1 MPRSLTNNYANKN
14 KRIIISLRDRHGN
27 LIRKEFRGFSDNSI
41 KNKLRFLIYTYLK
54 LDVNNIRGEGTELTD
69 EDKEEIITDVENKDP
84 FGLTP
89 LSLAKNKEI
98 IKLLINA
105 GADVNNKDSFGGTP
119 LIYAENREIIK
130 LLINAGAEVNY
141 APENGITSLAK
152 AVLRE
157 DKESAKLLI
166 SSGAN
171 VNSIDRE
178 GSTPLNTAIF
188 CIEMLKEDEE
198 TGLNDNDIAASR
210 VTLSEIIKLLRKH
223 GGKMAAELQTAGN

>member
-1 MPRSLTNNYANKN
+1 MKYLITAIAALVLVGCGESKESASSSELKPNAPVAGSKAPD
-14 KRIIISLRDRHGN
+14 ISIYDAALFGD
-27 LIRKEFRGFSDNSI
+27 I
-41 KNKLRFLIYTYLK
+41 KAIKQHLAA
-54 LDVNNIRGEGTELTD
+54 G
-69 EDKEEIITDVENKDP
+69 TDVENKDP

-105 GADVNNKDSFGGTP
+105 GA
-119 LIYAENREIIK
+119 
-130 LLINAGAEVNY
+130 EVNY
-141 APENGITSLAK
+141 APENGITSLAN
-152 AVLRE
+152 AVLRK

-188 CIEMLKEDEE
+188 CMEMLKVDEE
-198 TGLNDNDIAASR
+198 IGLNANDIAASR
-210 VTLSEIIKLLRKH
+210 VTLTEIIKLLRKH
-223 GGKMAAELQTAGN
+223 GGKMAEELKAAGN

>member
-1 MPRSLTNNYANKN
+1 MKYLITAIAALVLVGCGESKESASSSELKPNAPVAGSKAPD
-14 KRIIISLRDRHGN
+14 ISINDAALFGD
-27 LIRKEFRGFSDNSI
+27 I
-41 KNKLRFLIYTYLK
+41 KAIKQHLAA
-54 LDVNNIRGEGTELTD
+54 G
-69 EDKEEIITDVENKDP
+69 TDVENKDP

-105 GADVNNKDSFGGTP
+105 GA
-119 LIYAENREIIK
+119 
-130 LLINAGAEVNY
+130 EVNY
-141 APENGITSLAK
+141 APENGITSLAN
-152 AVLRE
+152 AVLRK

-188 CIEMLKEDEE
+188 CMEMLKVDEE
-198 TGLNDNDIAASR
+198 IGLNANDIAASR
-210 VTLSEIIKLLRKH
+210 VTLTEIIKLLRKH
-223 GGKMAAELQTAGN
+223 GGKMAEELKAAGN

>member
-1 MPRSLTNNYANKN
+1 MKYLITAIAALVLVGCGESKESASSSELKPNAPVAGSKAPD
-14 KRIIISLRDRHGN
+14 ISINDAALFGD
-27 LIRKEFRGFSDNSI
+27 LEAI
-41 KNKLRFLIYTYLK
+41 KQHLAA
-54 LDVNNIRGEGTELTD
+54 E
-69 EDKEEIITDVENKDP
+69 TDVENKDP

-105 GADVNNKDSFGGTP
+105 GA
-119 LIYAENREIIK
+119 
-130 LLINAGAEVNY
+130 EVNY
-141 APENGITSLAK
+141 APENGITSLAN
-152 AVLRE
+152 AVLRK

-188 CIEMLKEDEE
+188 CMEMLKVDEE
-198 TGLNDNDIAASR
+198 IGLNANDIAASR
-210 VTLSEIIKLLRKH
+210 VTLTEIIKLLRKH
-223 GGKMAAELQTAGN
+223 GGKMAEELKAAGN

>member
-1 MPRSLTNNYANKN
+1 MKYLITAIAALVLVGCRESKESASSSELKPNAPVAGSKAPD
-14 KRIIISLRDRHGN
+14 ISINDAALFGD
-27 LIRKEFRGFSDNSI
+27 IEAI
-41 KNKLRFLIYTYLK
+41 KQHLAA
-54 LDVNNIRGEGTELTD
+54 G
-69 EDKEEIITDVENKDP
+69 TDVENKDP

-119 LIYAENREIIK
+119 LIHAENREIIK

-141 APENGITSLAK
+141 APENGITSLAN
-152 AVLRE
+152 AVLRK

-166 SSGAN
+166 SSGGN

-188 CIEMLKEDEE
+188 CMEMLKVDEE
-198 TGLNDNDIAASR
+198 IGLNANDIAASR
-210 VTLSEIIKLLRKH
+210 VTLTEIIKLLRKH
-223 GGKMAAELQTAGN
+223 GGKMAEELKAAGN

>member
-1 MPRSLTNNYANKN
+1 MKYLVTAIAALVLVGCGESKESASSSELKPNAPVAGSKAPD
-14 KRIIISLRDRHGN
+14 ISINDAALFGD
-27 LIRKEFRGFSDNSI
+27 IEAI
-41 KNKLRFLIYTYLK
+41 KQHLAA
-54 LDVNNIRGEGTELTD
+54 G
-69 EDKEEIITDVENKDP
+69 TDVENKDP

-105 GADVNNKDSFGGTP
+105 GA
-119 LIYAENREIIK
+119 
-130 LLINAGAEVNY
+130 EVNY
-141 APENGITSLAK
+141 APENGITSLAN
-152 AVLRE
+152 AVLRK

-188 CIEMLKEDEE
+188 CMEMLKVDEE
-198 TGLNDNDIAASR
+198 IGLNANDIAASR
-210 VTLSEIIKLLRKH
+210 VTLTEIIKLLRKH
-223 GGKMAAELQTAGN
+223 GGKMAEELKAAGN

>member
-1 MPRSLTNNYANKN
+1 MKYLITAIAALVLVGCRESKESASSSELKPNAPVAGSKAPD
-14 KRIIISLRDRHGN
+14 ISINDAALFGD
-27 LIRKEFRGFSDNSI
+27 IEAI
-41 KNKLRFLIYTYLK
+41 KQHLAA
-54 LDVNNIRGEGTELTD
+54 G
-69 EDKEEIITDVENKDP
+69 TDVENKDP

-105 GADVNNKDSFGGTP
+105 GA
-119 LIYAENREIIK
+119 
-130 LLINAGAEVNY
+130 EVNY
-141 APENGITSLAK
+141 APENGITSLAN
-152 AVLRE
+152 AVLRK

-188 CIEMLKEDEE
+188 CMEMLKVDEE
-198 TGLNDNDIAASR
+198 IGLNANDIAASR
-210 VTLSEIIKLLRKH
+210 VTLTEIIKLLRKH
-223 GGKMAAELQTAGN
+223 GGKMAEELKAAGN